1 MFVTVIVFVLI
12 LFLLVL
18 FHEFGHFITA
28 KKLGIKVEEFGI
40 GFPPRVFG
48 KKIGET
54 VYSVNL
60 LPIGG
65 FVKLYGEDNAGGGS
79 IKKAT
84 ATVQAELERAFF
96 ARPLWQRMMVVTA
109 GVVMNFILAVV
120 IISYLFTSQ
129 GVSIP
134 TDRVTVT
141 DVLKNSPAGT
151 AGLKKDDRIISVNGT
166 TLTDTETF
174 IKIAQGNKGK
184 EVTLQ
189 VSRNGNTFPI
199 KVIPRINYPK
209 GEGPIG
215 VGITNIEIKK
225 YTWYQ
230 APFYGTLEA
239 IKTTW
244 LILGSL
250 GTMVG
255 DLVLRGVKPE
265 GVAGPIGVA
274 QLTGQAVSM
283 GFEAVLW
290 FAAILSLNLAVLNIL
305 PIPALD
311 GGRFFFMII
320 ELVTRRKVNQKY
332 ESLAHAVG
340 LVLLL
345 TLMVVITFF
354 DITRVMQGI
363 SILP

>member
-1 MFVTVIVFVLI
+1 MFITIIVFVLI
-12 LFLLVL
+12 LSVLVL
-18 FHEFGHFITA
+18 VHEFGHFITA

-40 GFPPRVFG
+40 GFPPRVLG

-79 IKKAT
+79 LKKAT
-84 ATVQAELERAFF
+84 AIVQADLERAFF
-96 ARPLWQRMMVVTA
+96 ARPLWQRIMVVTA
-109 GVVMNFILAVV
+109 GVIMNFILAVV
-120 IISYLFTSQ
+120 IISYLFASQ
-129 GVSIP
+129 GVSVP
-134 TDRVTVT
+134 TENVIVT
-141 DVLKNSPAGT
+141 DVLKNSPAAL
-151 AGLKKDDRIISVNGT
+151 AGLQANDRILSINGAK
-166 TLTDTETF
+166 LTATDAF
-174 IKIAQGNKGK
+174 IKAAQSNKGK
-184 EVTLQ
+184 EVALQ
-189 VSRNGNTFPI
+189 VERAGKSFSVT
-199 KVIPRINYPK
+199 VIPRVEYPK

-215 VGITNIEIKK
+215 VGITNIENKK

-239 IKTTW
+239 LKFTW
-244 LILGSL
+244 LILQGL

-290 FAAILSLNLAVLNIL
+290 FGAILSLNLAVLNIL

-320 ELVTRRKVNQKY
+320 ELVTRRKVSQKY

-340 LVLLL
+340 LVMLLS
-345 TLMVVITFF
+345 LMAVITFL
-354 DITRVMQGI
+354 DISRVVQGK